1 MRYVLLPVPLTV
13 QNRHFPTSLVLNYS
27 PVKIG
32 VIHGHQIIPANDPL
46 SLLFCAQSM
55 DVDILLSG
63 NTNKFEAYKLGERF
77 FLNPGSATG
86 SWSMDTSFETTKEY
100 EEENRCS
107 NVEASQENDQKSG
120 NCATEATFT
129 SNNPKH
135 QNNPSFTCTYYF
147 ILTESVGHS
156 RTSCCN
162 IHISAYRRRSKGRE
176 NGVQKDCFI
185 GITIFWRHE

>member
-1 MRYVLLPVPLTV
+1 MKYTLLKVILTRYALPSIFLTI

-46 SLLFCAQSM
+46 SFFYCAQSM

-86 SWSMDTSFETTKEY
+86 SWSMAKPFEATKECK
-100 EEENRCS
+100 EENICS
-107 NVEASQENDQKSG
+107 KIDASQGNSQRSS
-120 NCATEATFT
+120 NCATESTFT
-129 SNNPKH
+129 PNNPKQ
-135 QNNPSFTCTYYF
+135 QNNPSFTCACYF
-147 ILTESVGHS
+147 NLTDSVGYS
-156 RTSCCN
+156 GTSCCN
-162 IHISAYRRRSKGRE
+162 IHISTHRRRSQGRE
-176 NGVQKDCFI
+176 NGV
-185 GITIFWRHE
+185 

>member
-1 MRYVLLPVPLTV
+1 MTRFVLSFMPLTV
-13 QNRHFPTSLVLNYS
+13 QNRHFPSSLVLNYS

-86 SWSMDTSFETTKEY
+86 SWSMSTCSETNKETH
-100 EEENRCS
+100 EEKNS
-107 NVEASQENDQKSG
+107 AQPEASHTNRQESG
-120 NCATEATFT
+120 KCATEAIST
-129 SNNPKH
+129 SDDPKH
-135 QNNPSFTCTYYF
+135 QINPSFACTYNF
-147 ILTESVGHS
+147 TLT
-156 RTSCCN
+156 
-162 IHISAYRRRSKGRE
+162 
-176 NGVQKDCFI
+176 
-185 GITIFWRHE
+185 